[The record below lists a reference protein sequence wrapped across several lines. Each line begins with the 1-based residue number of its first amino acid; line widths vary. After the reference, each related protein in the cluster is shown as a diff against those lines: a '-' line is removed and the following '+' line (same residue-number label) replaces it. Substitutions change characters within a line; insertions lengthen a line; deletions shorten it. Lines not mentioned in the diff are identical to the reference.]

1 MVSGQTQKS
10 GTHLETCCPQEQPI
24 MNLPNKLTLIR
35 LLLTAIFVAVISMPA
50 LPGRYTIASVLF
62 ITASLTDFLDGYLA
76 RKMNLVT
83 DFGKLMDPLVDKI
96 LISAVFIMLTAN
108 EVIPAWVT
116 IVIISREFLVTG
128 LRLLASS
135 QGAVLM
141 ADSLGKWKTVVQ
153 IAAAT
158 YFLIKLG
165 GSGEERFLT
174 WMAKLIPDQIGA
186 GLLWICVFL
195 TIVSGLSY
203 MKSNRHLIQSV

>member
-1 MVSGQTQKS
+1 
-10 GTHLETCCPQEQPI
+10 

-50 LPGRYTIASVLF
+50 LTGRYTIASVLF

-83 DFGKLMDPLVDKI
+83 NFGKLMDPLVDKI

-186 GLLWICVFL
+186 GLLWICVLL